1 MRNLN
6 IKLKQLK
13 KSLDEKLFLDNK
25 LGRLDNDIFWLEQR
39 KQRLALELKM
49 SGIDFKYYE
58 GKNVAEFVN
67 AEMNGAPQAAD
78 GGKRR
83 LFVLKLK
90 YDESCRSLEL
100 IRQEIQEVR
109 TQLTPYILFNNDYSE
124 YLSERTKYL
133 KEKCPGLP
141 DTLLKYS
148 DEHSQLLEKGILMA
162 ESMQT
167 ATALIDSLDG
177 ITENISSASE
187 WNECIRQYNAEG
199 LRNRKL
205 SSLDTAIFSISRTQS
220 LLIRLLRGISCLDE
234 IIDTSEDRDFFTGYS
249 DFIYENLF
257 VDWTQESAQKKVRSE
272 NRSIKHKLSGLI
284 ELIKD
289 EFETIGSK
297 LSFLE
302 SKIKTYRLDSFN
314 NPN

>member
-13 KSLDEKLFLDNK
+13 KSLDEKLYLDHK
-25 LGRLDNDIFWLEQR
+25 LGRLDNDVFWLEQR
-39 KQRLALELKM
+39 KQRLALELKL

-58 GKNVAEFVN
+58 GKNIAEFVN
-67 AEMNGAPQAAD
+67 TEMNGAPQATD
-78 GGKRR
+78 VGKRR
-83 LFVLKLK
+83 MFVLKLK
-90 YDESCRSLEL
+90 YDESYRSLEL
-100 IRQEIQEVR
+100 IRQEIREVR
-109 TQLTPYILFNNDYSE
+109 TQLTPYILLNNDYFD

-162 ESMQT
+162 ESIQT
-167 ATALIDSLDG
+167 ATALIDALDG
-177 ITENISSASE
+177 ITANISSASE

-199 LRNRKL
+199 FRTRRL
-205 SSLDTAIFSISRTQS
+205 SSFDTAIFSISRTQS
-220 LLIRLLRGISCLDE
+220 LFIRLLRGISSLNE
-234 IIDTSEDRDFFTGYS
+234 IIDTSEDTEFFTGYS

-257 VDWTQESAQKKVRSE
+257 VDWTRESAQKKVRSE

-284 ELIKD
+284 ELIRD
-289 EFETIGSK
+289 EFDTIGSK

-302 SKIKTYRLDSFN
+302 NKIKTYRSDSFN
-314 NPN
+314 NQS